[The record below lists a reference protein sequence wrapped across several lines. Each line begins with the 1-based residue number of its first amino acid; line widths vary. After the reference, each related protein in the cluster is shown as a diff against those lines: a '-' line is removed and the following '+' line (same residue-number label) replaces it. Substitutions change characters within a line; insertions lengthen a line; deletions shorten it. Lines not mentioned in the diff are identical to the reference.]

1 MKILI
6 TGAAGFLGSHLT
18 EKLVENGHEVR
29 VLMHYD
35 SNNNW
40 GWLENSKYK
49 DDIEFAVGDI
59 RDFDSVFAAMNG
71 IDEVYHLAALIGIPY
86 SYISPLAYIKTNIE
100 GTYNIIQSAKQLNT
114 SNIMIT
120 STSETYGS
128 AQYVPM
134 DEDHPK
140 VGQSPYSATKIG
152 ADNLALSFHKS
163 FGLPIKI
170 VRPFNIYGP
179 RQSARAIIPTIC
191 AQVLNGV
198 ETIKLGNLDAKRD
211 LTFVKD
217 TVEGF
222 IEISKQA
229 KFNGESTNI
238 GMNEEVSIKE
248 LVEKISEITK
258 IKIKI
263 EIDPERVRP
272 GKSEVDRLMCN
283 NTKIKKHTN
292 WKPAYNIEKGLT
304 ETINWMKD
312 NKSFFKHKIYNK

>member
-1 MKILI
+1 M
-6 TGAAGFLGSHLT
+6 
-18 EKLVENGHEVR
+18 
-29 VLMHYD
+29 
-35 SNNNW
+35 
-40 GWLENSKYK
+40 
-49 DDIEFAVGDI
+49 
-59 RDFDSVFAAMNG
+59 
-71 IDEVYHLAALIGIPY
+71 
-86 SYISPLAYIKTNIE
+86 
-100 GTYNIIQSAKQLNT
+100 
-114 SNIMIT
+114 
-120 STSETYGS
+120 
-128 AQYVPM
+128 
-134 DEDHPK
+134 
-140 VGQSPYSATKIG
+140 
-152 ADNLALSFHKS
+152 
-163 FGLPIKI
+163 
-170 VRPFNIYGP
+170 
-179 RQSARAIIPTIC
+179 
-191 AQVLNGV
+191 NGV

-292 WKPAYNIEKGLT
+292 WKPTYNIEKGLT